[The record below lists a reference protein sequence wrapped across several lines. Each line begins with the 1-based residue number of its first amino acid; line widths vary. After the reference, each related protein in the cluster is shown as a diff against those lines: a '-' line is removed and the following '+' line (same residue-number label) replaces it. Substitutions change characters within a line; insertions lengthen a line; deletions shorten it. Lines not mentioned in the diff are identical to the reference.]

1 MTALQDLA
9 KFAGKAGWDILSAML
24 GDIIADLRKE
34 APNIL
39 VNRIK
44 RTFTERR
51 KEFMPFLDEMRLRG
65 DDYETSAKRF
75 DALMKEWQGE
85 KPGEEGWR
93 MRILVDELYGA
104 FDPDEK
110 PVRPER
116 PVIPAG
122 KGGAGTMSAPALET
136 YKLDLRNYRAD
147 LKAWKAEAE
156 ERANLRFEFFKRLG
170 LRSDEEIEVVL
181 EAVRDNGF
189 WQIVMALPIYYA
201 KLAVKKPFK
210 KIDEAAGKAA
220 PHVQR
225 LADWINAQP

>member
-1 MTALQDLA
+1 MAAFPDWTKIASR
-9 KFAGKAGWDILSAML
+9 AGWDILSAML
-24 GDIIADLRKE
+24 GDIMAELRKE

-51 KEFMPFLDEMRLRG
+51 KEFIPFLDEMRLKG
-65 DDYETSAKRF
+65 GDYERSANHF
-75 DALMKEWQGE
+75 EALMEKWQRE

-93 MRILVDELYGA
+93 MRILVDDLYGA
-104 FDPDEK
+104 FDPDDE

-116 PVIPAG
+116 PAIPAG
-122 KGGAGTMSAPALET
+122 KGGAGAMSAPALEA
-136 YKLDLRNYRAD
+136 YKLDLDDYKDD
-147 LKAWKAEAE
+147 LQAWKNEAE
-156 ERANLRFEFFKRLG
+156 RRANLRFEFFKRLG
-170 LRSDEEIEVVL
+170 LRRNQEIEVVL

-189 WQIVMALPIYYA
+189 WQLAMALPIYYT
-201 KLAVKKPFK
+201 KLAAKKPFK